1 VTSSTSGRAA
11 DRAPAGLGRAARTKD
26 SASGAGQPGFVA
38 PVAEPGPISSSP
50 PSVTGASKTAVPGPG
65 IRRRDVTTPGP
76 GRTGS
81 PAGGEPGSAG
91 VPPDRSERTF
101 TIALPAGLKL
111 LSLNDRL
118 HFAERYR
125 RSEALKKA
133 AWAVA
138 IHRKVPRL
146 ERVSVV
152 VEYQP
157 RDRRERDAD
166 NISPSGKAALD
177 GIVAAK
183 VLADDSKTY
192 VTGVRC
198 TIGEPYPLGRLVLH
212 LTEVAAAG
220 RGA

>member
-1 VTSSTSGRAA
+1 M
-11 DRAPAGLGRAARTKD
+11 
-26 SASGAGQPGFVA
+26 
-38 PVAEPGPISSSP
+38 
-50 PSVTGASKTAVPGPG
+50 
-65 IRRRDVTTPGP
+65 
-76 GRTGS
+76 
-81 PAGGEPGSAG
+81 
-91 VPPDRSERTF
+91 
-101 TIALPAGLKL
+101 
-111 LSLNDRL
+111 
-118 HFAERYR
+118 
-125 RSEALKKA
+125 ALKA
-133 AWAVA
+133 
-138 IHRKVPRL
+138 KVPRL

-212 LTEVAAAG
+212 LTEVTA
-220 RGA
+220 